1 MHRYSFFYLIDI
13 LFWNILRTKNS
24 AERHTC
30 LPPAFLSVTFL
41 HQHQLCL
48 KMKILPPGTKKKDAI
63 QGLGTLHTK
72 VQSYL
77 ARLRPWTQHP
87 ALNKLTLYI
96 TFLLSL

>member
-48 KMKILPPGTKKKDAI
+48 KMKILPPGTKKKRCYTGA
-63 QGLGTLHTK
+63 GNFAHKG
-72 VQSYL
+72 
-77 ARLRPWTQHP
+77 AE
-87 ALNKLTLYI
+87 
-96 TFLLSL
+96 LLSTTEALDSTPSPK

>member
-48 KMKILPPGTKKKDAI
+48 KMKMLPPGTEKKMLYR
-63 QGLGTLHTK
+63 GWELC
-72 VQSYL
+72 
-77 ARLRPWTQHP
+77 TQRCR
-87 ALNKLTLYI
+87 AT
-96 TFLLSL
+96 